1 MRLQLEK
8 TVALQTHQTLDPPQ
22 KPLYYYKT
30 TYTRFAVLYHTF
42 TKDGFMVF
50 LHTSDLHL
58 GKRLHE
64 MPLIAEQR
72 HILGELC
79 RIADENGCDAI
90 VAAGDLYD
98 KSAPS
103 AEAVAL
109 FDWFVTELSR
119 LGITLIANY
128 GNHDSADRV
137 GYASALLR
145 QSGVHLSPRFD
156 GRVETAVLRDEF
168 GNVVFHLLPFL
179 KPAVVSAAF
188 GGAEFSSYDDAI
200 GHVLRESAPDFGA
213 RNVLVCHQYAA
224 GGERSESEE
233 VSVGGLDAV
242 SASLFDGYDY
252 CALGHLHKAQRIG
265 RDTVR
270 YSGSPL
276 KYSLDEYNSEKS
288 AVLVRLF
295 EKGRCEVETVPLRPL
310 HDVRRIEGTYDELT
324 LRKNY
329 EGTAVED
336 FLHVVLTDSDYIP
349 DALFRLRTVYPN
361 ILKLEY
367 SNVRTAY
374 NAGLD
379 ELSRAA
385 EEELTPLQ
393 MFEALYMAQNN
404 EPLSER
410 GLALARKFFERSGE
424 EDGI

>member
-1 MRLQLEK
+1 
-8 TVALQTHQTLDPPQ
+8 
-22 KPLYYYKT
+22 
-30 TYTRFAVLYHTF
+30 
-42 TKDGFMVF
+42 MVF

-64 MPLIAEQR
+64 VPLIAEQK
-72 HILGELC
+72 HILGELI
-79 RIADENGCDAI
+79 RIASENRCSAI
-90 VAAGDLYD
+90 VAAGDIYD
-98 KSAPS
+98 KTTPS

-109 FDWFVTELSR
+109 FDWFVTELNR
-119 LGITLIANY
+119 AGISLIANY

-137 GYASALLR
+137 GYASALLH

-156 GRVETAVLRDEF
+156 GKVERAVMEDEY
-168 GNVVFHLLPFL
+168 GTVVFHLLPFL
-179 KPAVVSAAF
+179 KPITVSAAF

-200 GHVLRESAPDFGA
+200 GYVLKESRPDFGG
-213 RNVLVCHQYAA
+213 RNVLVCHQFAA

-233 VSVGGLDAV
+233 VSVGGLDCI

-252 CALGHLHKAQRIG
+252 CALGHLHKPQKIG
-265 RDTVR
+265 RETVR

-288 AVLVRLF
+288 AVLVRLS
-295 EKGRCEVETVPLRPL
+295 EKGQCETELIPLRPL

-329 EGTAVED
+329 EGTAVDD
-336 FLHVVLTDSDYIP
+336 FLHVVLTDGDYVP

-379 ELSRAA
+379 ELSDAA
-385 EEELTPLQ
+385 GDGEELSPLE
-393 MFEALYMAQNN
+393 MFEALYKAQNN

-410 GLALARKFFERSGE
+410 GLSMTRKIFEKIGE
-424 EDGI
+424 WEERA